1 MLRIARSKIL
11 IVLIILLISA
21 GPVCAAYQLLIPP
34 LLEAVML
41 RTIAVGAARTAAAN
55 GARLSPLLIEIAKKT
70 AQGGVYQT
78 AQRGWIYTSLSAAQ
92 RSKMLG
98 WALLGGSAV
107 GAVYD
112 IGSRFVDL
120 KALLAQEYGWTIDE
134 EGNIMKPSE
143 DITAF
148 TDDRAFTYYLTVIL
162 PAISSLYRSPH
173 SIMRGG
179 VFATQAEAQAA
190 AQVKQAAI
198 TADPLTTATTI
209 TIDTPYLV
217 GPGQYAPECRVGVY
231 QVGSTVNSTGIKTWY
246 YYAYPFSGTSIVPVV
261 GDSVAP
267 TQEELEEAL
276 EPLVQAQTGPA
287 VQAVEQATQAIE
299 EFFDDDLA
307 RRNTGR
313 PPVLADPWR
322 PGATERPADD
332 YERELANG
340 IPDDAWE
347 SFTDTAQT
355 VPADSFNQPVQNP
368 DAEQTPDVTPH
379 TTCAAERFQ
388 QFLDN
393 IKGSEL
399 GGMYGSMFGSV
410 PTGGACEWQVDAGQ
424 TFGGTHT
431 MNWCGWA
438 QYLSIFKAAL
448 LIVVGFVA
456 FRIVMGGK

>member
-1 MLRIARSKIL
+1 MLRLMRSKIF
-11 IVLIILLISA
+11 IVIIILLISS
-21 GPVCAAYQLLIPP
+21 GPAFSAYQLLIPP

-98 WALLGGSAV
+98 WVLLGGSAV

-112 IGSRFVDL
+112 VGSRFLAL
-120 KALLAQEYGWTIDE
+120 KELLATEYGWTIDDD
-134 EGNIMKPSE
+134 GNIMKPSD

-148 TDDRAFTYYLTVIL
+148 TDDRAFAYYLTVTL
-162 PAISSLYRSPH
+162 PSISSLYRSPH
-173 SIMRGG
+173 SIVRGG
-179 VFATQAEAQAA
+179 VFMTQAEAQAA
-190 AQVKQAAI
+190 AGVKQAAI
-198 TADPLTTATTI
+198 NADPLTTATTI

-231 QVGSTVNSTGIKTWY
+231 QVGQTVNSTGVKTWY
-246 YYAYPFSGTSIVPVV
+246 YYAYPYPGTSITPVV
-261 GDSVAP
+261 GESVEP
-267 TQEELEEAL
+267 TQEELEQAL
-276 EPLVQAQTGPA
+276 EPLVQAETGPA
-287 VQAVEQATQAIE
+287 VQAVEEATTAIE
-299 EFFDDDLA
+299 EFMDEDLA

-322 PGATERPADD
+322 PGATERPADE

-340 IPDDAWE
+340 IPDDAWQ
-347 SFTDTAQT
+347 SFTDTAET
-355 VPADSFNQPVQNP
+355 VPADSFNQPVQDP
-368 DAEQTPDVTPH
+368 KAEESPDVTPH
-379 TTCAAERFQ
+379 TTCAADRFQ
-388 QFLDN
+388 HFLDN
-393 IKGSEL
+393 IKNSEL
-399 GGMYGSMFGSV
+399 GGMYGSMFGDI
-410 PTGGACEWQVDAGQ
+410 PTGGACEWQVNAGQ

-431 MNWCGWA
+431 MNWCPWA